1 MPFPRALFRAHKAL
15 SPASDTIPV
24 LRPVSEI
31 EQERNSERDP
41 KWCVC
46 VVTSVEETTEQRQ
59 SVREGIILDAG
70 SAGARVR
77 FRSKSR
83 LPGEVTIKAS
93 RIGLERVARVIW
105 QDEFDAGLAYI
116 DKV

>member
-1 MPFPRALFRAHKAL
+1 MPFPRALFRAHKPLA
-15 SPASDTIPV
+15 PASEAIPV
-24 LRPVSEI
+24 LRPAI
-31 EQERNSERDP
+31 EDEQDRSSERDP

-46 VVTSVEETTEQRQ
+46 VVTSVEQNSEQRQ
-59 SVREGIILDAG
+59 TVREGIILDAG

-83 LPGEVTIKAS
+83 LPGAVTIKAS
-93 RIGLERVARVIW
+93 RIGLDRVARVIW

-116 DKV
+116 DT

>member
-15 SPASDTIPV
+15 APASETIPV
-24 LRPVSEI
+24 LRPATED
-31 EQERNSERDP
+31 EQERGSERDP

-46 VVTSVEETTEQRQ
+46 VVTSVEETSEQRQ
-59 SVREGIILDAG
+59 SVREGVILDAG

-83 LPGEVTIKAS
+83 LPGAVTIKAS
-93 RIGLERVARVIW
+93 RIGLDRVARVIW
-105 QDEFDAGLAYI
+105 QDEFDDGLAYI
-116 DKV
+116 DN